1 MTSLVLIKGFQ
12 IVLRAWPKVLWFKRS
27 HYDKQNKQTSF
38 FNKIDWY
45 GRSQHDKQ
53 NKETTFLN

>member
-1 MTSLVLIKGFQ
+1 MAKG
-12 IVLRAWPKVLWFKRS
+12 VVVPKVLWFKRS